1 MSSIKRR
8 LSRVTKNKKTF
19 AAATLVTMAV
29 AGGAFAYFTSTGTG
43 SGTASVGTASSLTVT
58 GTSASTLYP
67 GTSSTVSF
75 TVNNPSAGSERLGSI
90 TLSGVHA
97 CTGAGSS
104 WNGSACSNSGTE
116 QTSCESFDTSSS
128 STTDNFSM
136 PVVTS
141 NTTFGPGNN
150 QTVSQSGTL
159 TMNDLNSSQNSCQG
173 ANLTLSFT
181 TS

>member
-1 MSSIKRR
+1 MSPIKRT
-8 LSRVTKNKKTF
+8 LSSVSKKKKTF

-67 GTSSTVSF
+67 GTASTVNF
-75 TVNNPSAGSERLGSI
+75 TVNNPSTGHARLGSI
-90 TLSGVHA
+90 TLSAVHA
-97 CTGAGSS
+97 CTGAGST

-116 QTSCESFDTSSS
+116 QTSCESFDTSASS
-128 STTDNFSM
+128 AVDNFSM
-136 PVVTS
+136 AAVAS
-141 NTTFGPGNN
+141 NADFGPGNG
-150 QTVSQSGTL
+150 QTVSQTGTL

-173 ANLTLSFT
+173 ASLTLSFT